1 MGYEYRRIGDRRVD
15 DFGPPA
21 GHNERRIAA
30 ERRLPEVHD
39 FDIDEYVEIVSV
51 AKYYDEDFPPPRPTV
66 A

>member
-1 MGYEYRRIGDRRVD
+1 MANECRRIGDRRID

-51 AKYYDEDFPPPRPTV
+51 VRYYDDDSPPPRYTTE
-66 A
+66 

>member
-1 MGYEYRRIGDRRVD
+1 MANECRRIGDRRID

-21 GHNERRIAA
+21 GHNERRITA

-51 AKYYDEDFPPPRPTV
+51 VRCYDDDFPPPQYPTE
-66 A
+66 